1 MKHSQHKVCVGLL
14 TLLISTAVCAEI
26 AAPMIPTSPEIISTS
41 QLRSPPINIFNEP
54 YGAILCVAQKSG
66 RINIYGETGVE
77 DAHGVWYYTDYCG
90 SMGVIHGSQF
100 TSPG

>member
-26 AAPMIPTSPEIISTS
+26 TAPMIPPSPEIISTS

-66 RINIYGETGVE
+66 
-77 DAHGVWYYTDYCG
+77 

>member
-26 AAPMIPTSPEIISTS
+26 TAPMIPPSPEIISTS
-41 QLRSPPINIFNEP
+41 QLRSPP
-54 YGAILCVAQKSG
+54 
-66 RINIYGETGVE
+66 INIYGETGVE

-100 TSPG
+100 TSLG